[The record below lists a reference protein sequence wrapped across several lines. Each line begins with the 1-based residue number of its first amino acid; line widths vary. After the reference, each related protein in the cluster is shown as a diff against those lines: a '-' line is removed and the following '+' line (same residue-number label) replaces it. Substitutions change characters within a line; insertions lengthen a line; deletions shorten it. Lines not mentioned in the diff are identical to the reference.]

1 MREFALACSYSSA
14 TELLLKCEPSQISR
28 MLDPWLLKL
37 MLHAFN
43 VGTLIRRHR
52 IHKPA
57 PEDDLFYTVEDF
69 NVGKQ
74 IIMHGR
80 PFQITVRLLYITFST
95 VYVAMGLQSTIMRGG
110 GGTQI
115 QKG

>member
-1 MREFALACSYSSA
+1 MS
-14 TELLLKCEPSQISR
+14 LLKFHACWI
-28 MLDPWLLKL
+28 DPWLLKL

-80 PFQITVRLLYITFST
+80 PFQITVRFLYVIFYT
-95 VYVAMGLQSTIMRGG
+95 VYVAMDL
-110 GGTQI
+110 
-115 QKG
+115 

>member
-1 MREFALACSYSSA
+1 
-14 TELLLKCEPSQISR
+14 
-28 MLDPWLLKL
+28 
-37 MLHAFN
+37 
-43 VGTLIRRHR
+43 LIRRHR

-80 PFQITVRLLYITFST
+80 PFQITVRLVSQFTIVLFM
-95 VYVAMGLQSTIMRGG
+95 VAMRIVLSSP
-110 GGTQI
+110 
-115 QKG
+115 